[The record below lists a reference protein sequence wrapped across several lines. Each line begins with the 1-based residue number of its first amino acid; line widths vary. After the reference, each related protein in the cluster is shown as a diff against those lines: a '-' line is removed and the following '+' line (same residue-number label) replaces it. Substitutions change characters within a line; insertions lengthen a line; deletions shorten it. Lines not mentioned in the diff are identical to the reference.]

1 MLEILQNI
9 LYGWKRKHLKIVS
22 LSNDLLTNVTHKGK
36 RLGAKVRR
44 VPFYGQEN
52 IEYFYALYSE
62 EENDSFIYSFSSRI
76 VNDLH
81 CFYKSSNSTI
91 YNSTN

>member
-62 EENDSFIYSFSSRI
+62 EENDSFIFLFFS
-76 VNDLH
+76 N
-81 CFYKSSNSTI
+81 CK
-91 YNSTN
+91 

>member
-9 LYGWKRKHLKIVS
+9 LYGWKRKHLKTVS

-62 EENDSFIYSFSSRI
+62 EENDYSFSSRI